1 MLVGRFLRH
10 HWFAKIKDCEAPP
23 ISRLAEYRR
32 ELSQLIIIRSPRKYV
47 TESPADQRDLVRGA
61 RGRFYNALDLI
72 NRLKIHRTMQ
82 IKRAVKALLFDLGTL
97 TDPKPGIA
105 ACIQHAMR
113 ALGHQAPH
121 VDDLLWCIGPPLK
134 GAFAKLLNTT
144 DATVIDTAVALYR
157 ERFGTLGLFENAVY
171 EDVPRTLQTLRG
183 LGYQTF
189 VATSK
194 PFVYAERIVKQFALA
209 ELFDKVYGSE
219 LSGIRTD
226 KGELIAHVLLTE
238 NLSPREVF
246 MIGDREHD
254 VIGAKKNGVR
264 CIGVAYGYGT
274 EEELRN
280 SGALSIAGSPRQIIE
295 IVESHHFRTL

>member
-1 MLVGRFLRH
+1 VNASTCLMLVGRFLRH

-121 VDDLLWCIGPPLK
+121 VDDL
-134 GAFAKLLNTT
+134 AST
-144 DATVIDTAVALYR
+144 
-157 ERFGTLGLFENAVY
+157 
-171 EDVPRTLQTLRG
+171 
-183 LGYQTF
+183 
-189 VATSK
+189 
-194 PFVYAERIVKQFALA
+194 
-209 ELFDKVYGSE
+209 
-219 LSGIRTD
+219 
-226 KGELIAHVLLTE
+226 
-238 NLSPREVF
+238 EVF
-246 MIGDREHD
+246 HHPVSNLVSARRSENCLP
-254 VIGAKKNGVR
+254 VK
-264 CIGVAYGYGT
+264 
-274 EEELRN
+274 ELVLAP
-280 SGALSIAGSPRQIIE
+280 SCSK
-295 IVESHHFRTL
+295 VH